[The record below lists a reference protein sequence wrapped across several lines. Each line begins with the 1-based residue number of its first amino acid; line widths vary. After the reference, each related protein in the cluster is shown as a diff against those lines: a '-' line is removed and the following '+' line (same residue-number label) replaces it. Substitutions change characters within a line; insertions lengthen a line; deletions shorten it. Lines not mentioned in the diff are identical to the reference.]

1 MTRRALIY
9 CRISQDRAGAG
20 LNVESQRED
29 CQKLAS
35 SLGWTVVGVYTDN
48 DISAYSGKPRPG
60 YRALLADLTEGRADA
75 VVAWHV
81 DRLHRSPMEL
91 EEYVNVCESHGV
103 VTQSVKV
110 GELDLATASGR
121 AVARTLGAWARF
133 ESEHKSDRIRRKHEQ
148 SAIAGRWRGGGRPF
162 GWKVL
167 DDGTAVLNEPEAA
180 VVRDAATV
188 ILAGGSIG
196 SVVSDLNARG
206 ITTSTGR
213 PWNYTSLRQVVTRPR
228 NAGLSELRGEVVG
241 RMEKWPAILS
251 EDTWAAVC
259 AVLRDPGRRKS
270 QSNRVRWMLA
280 GLAVCG
286 AGDCGHPLRSAP
298 VGTDRHGGATHR
310 TVYRCP
316 VPGRGHVARDAV
328 MLDDYVARSIVGR
341 LSQPDAR
348 ALLTITASTAG
359 PAAESEAAT
368 LRARI
373 AEADTLFA
381 DGEISGAQLARINAR
396 LRGRLEAID
405 QALAARARDVSLAA
419 FSGHG
424 RDAASV
430 WASRT
435 VEERRGV
442 IRALMTVVVLPIGR
456 GSGRDIADGVRLDWR
471 TDDDA

>member
-1 MTRRALIY
+1 MER
-9 CRISQDRAGAG
+9 
-20 LNVESQRED
+20 QRLD
-29 CQKLAS
+29 CEQLAS
-35 SLGWTVVGVYTDN
+35 SLGWTVVGVHTDN
-48 DISAYSGKPRPG
+48 DISAYSGKARPG
-60 YRALLADLTEGRADA
+60 YRALLADLDAGRADA
-75 VVAWHV
+75 VLAWHV
-81 DRLHRSPMEL
+81 DRLHRSPREL
-91 EEYVNVCESHGV
+91 EDYVDVCDRRGV
-103 VTQSVKV
+103 MTRTVRA
-110 GELDLATASGR
+110 GELDLSTPSGR
-121 AVARTLGAWARF
+121 AVARTVGAWARF
-133 ESEHKSDRIRRKHEQ
+133 ESEHKSDRIRRKHEE
-148 SAIAGRWRGGGRPF
+148 SAQAGRWRGGGRPF
-162 GWKVL
+162 GWTVL
-167 DDGTAVLNEPEAA
+167 DDGTAVLNETEAA
-180 VVRDAATV
+180 VVRDAAAV

-241 RMEKWPAILS
+241 RMEKWPVILP
-251 EDTWAAVC
+251 EDTWVAVC
-259 AVLRDPGRRKS
+259 AVLRDPARRKS

-286 AGDCGHPLRSAP
+286 ATDCGHTMRSAP

-328 MLDDYVARSIVGR
+328 ALDDYVARSIVAR
-341 LSQPDAR
+341 LAQPDAR
-348 ALLTITASTAG
+348 ALLTGAISAAA
-359 PAAESEAAT
+359 PALESEAAT
-368 LRARI
+368 LRARMT
-373 AEADTLFA
+373 EAA
-381 DGEISGAQLARINAR
+381 DMFEAGEVSGGQLARINSR

-405 QALAARARDVSLAA
+405 QALAARARDASLAA
-419 FSGHG
+419 FTGHG
-424 RDAASV
+424 RDAAAV

-435 VEERRGV
+435 IEERRGV